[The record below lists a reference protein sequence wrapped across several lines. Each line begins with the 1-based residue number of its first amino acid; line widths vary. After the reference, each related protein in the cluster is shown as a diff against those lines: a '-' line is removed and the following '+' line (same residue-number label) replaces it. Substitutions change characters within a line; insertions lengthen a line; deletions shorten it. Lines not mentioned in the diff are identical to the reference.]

1 MDHSEKAGYF
11 GPEGAFVT
19 MSSFIYSFICSFDN
33 YLLSNKYMAGPAL
46 SLGRI
51 MGNKIGDFPVSV
63 KFINSSRGENQQ
75 ISKHNKVI

>member
-1 MDHSEKAGYF
+1 
-11 GPEGAFVT
+11 
-19 MSSFIYSFICSFDN
+19 
-33 YLLSNKYMAGPAL
+33 MAGPAL

-51 MGNKIGDFPVSV
+51 MGNKIGDFPASV